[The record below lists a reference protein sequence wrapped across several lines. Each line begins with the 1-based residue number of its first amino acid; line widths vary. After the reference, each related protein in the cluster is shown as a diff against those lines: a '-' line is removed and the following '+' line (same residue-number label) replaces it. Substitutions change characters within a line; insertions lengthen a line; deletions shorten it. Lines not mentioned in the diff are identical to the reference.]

1 MIVKSCRGAACALAL
16 LLGAMS
22 PSAGAQAVF
31 ESSFGIDPCTP
42 TEWSLLAGSP
52 FTAGRYDP
60 TPVVPFEGPC
70 AMRAFS
76 VSRYVETDVPASEP
90 VFRARFY
97 FFPQIDGGEVRI
109 LEALDEGGTNVQFAV
124 VYNGDTNVL
133 HLIVGTGAGG
143 PAATLSGVNDLR
155 WHWVE
160 VSYAAGQPMQIT
172 TQTVGGGSE
181 TQQTTA
187 VNAPSGGVGR
197 VRLGW
202 IASLNNPVGAMN
214 FDAFAS
220 SRGATS
226 IGPLCAGD
234 ADGDGALTQADYR
247 ALSDEILRRSVAP
260 GSPECTGDGDLDAF
274 DRVCVANA
282 TQAGVCP

>member
-60 TPVVPFEGPC
+60 TPVVTFEGPC

-76 VSRYVETDVPASEP
+76 VGRYVETDVPASEP

-97 FFPQIDGGEVRI
+97 FFPQIDGGEVRM

-143 PAATLSGVNDLR
+143 PAASLSGVSDLR
-155 WHWVE
+155 WHSVE
-160 VSYAAGQPMQIT
+160 VYYSAGQPMQIT
-172 TQTVGGGSE
+172 TKLVGGAQ

-187 VNAPSGGVGR
+187 VNAPSGGIGI

-214 FDAFAS
+214 FDAFVS
-220 SRGATS
+220 TRSATP
-226 IGPLCAGD
+226 IGPLCGGD

-247 ALSDEILRRSVAP
+247 ALSDEVLRRGIAP
-260 GSPECTGDGDLDAF
+260 GSPECLGDGNLDAL

-282 TQAGVCP
+282 IAAGTCP

>member
-1 MIVKSCRGAACALAL
+1 MIVKSCRAAACALAL
-16 LLGAMS
+16 CVGAMS
-22 PSAGAQAVF
+22 LPARAQSVF

-52 FTAGRYDP
+52 FTGGRYDP

-70 AMRAFS
+70 AMRTFS

-90 VFRARFY
+90 QFRARFY

-124 VYNGDTNVL
+124 VYNGDTSVL

-143 PAATLSGVNDLR
+143 PAATLSGVSDLR
-155 WHWVE
+155 WHSVE
-160 VSYAAGQPMQIT
+160 VYYSAGQPMQIAT
-172 TQTVGGGSE
+172 KLVGGVQ
-181 TQQTTA
+181 TQQTTV
-187 VNAPSGGVGR
+187 VNAPSDGVGR

-220 SRGATS
+220 SRSATP
-226 IGPLCAGD
+226 IGPLCGGD
-234 ADGDGALTQADYR
+234 ADGDGAPTQADYR
-247 ALSDEILRRSVAP
+247 ALSEEILRRGIAP

-282 TQAGVCP
+282 IAGGTCP